1 MEKITKNTRFIEFL
15 YTLPIWVFVMPY
27 SIILTRLIIY
37 KFKKKNGENSDLSPI
52 NERVVFRTNRFLN
65 IFLSTITWFC
75 LYKIFL
81 K

>member
-37 KFKKKNGENSDLSPI
+37 KFKKKSNSEKHYYYPDKTKKRKKSKSNSSPKRKSKKVKNQI
-52 NERVVFRTNRFLN
+52 
-65 IFLSTITWFC
+65 IYI
-75 LYKIFL
+75 
-81 K
+81 